1 MMMTLGGEGVGEGK
15 GIRKLARGS
24 SPAPFV
30 LFGQPTRPSD
40 GVGWQWRWQQWC
52 SRKQAIELASRLC
65 CVRLR
70 GEADGEEN
78 DKITVAHKI

>member
-30 LFGQPTRPSD
+30 PFGQPTRPSD
-40 GVGWQWRWQQWC
+40 GVGWQ
-52 SRKQAIELASRLC
+52 
-65 CVRLR
+65 
-70 GEADGEEN
+70 
-78 DKITVAHKI
+78 